1 MKRRRRRLVQCTL
14 PQASAPLSQWYRE
27 AYGRRL
33 LRETEAAL
41 GAWIARAVGY
51 YALDVRA
58 FESHARWLDA
68 SLVQSHF
75 ALSPVRQEDSRV
87 VGDLLR
93 LPFEANS
100 LDLVVAH
107 HVLEFCAD
115 PHEFLR
121 EVDRTLIPEGRVIVV
136 GFNPF
141 GAPGLLKWFQ
151 SRAVAPWGGHFYP
164 APRVREWFTVLGFDV
179 EKTRYFAFPF
189 ASPPP
194 ASSSSASSSASSP
207 PAPPPAPP
215 RASSGR
221 VSRPSWVR
229 LLPFCGALFALLA
242 VKRVSRM
249 VTVGESWA
257 PKKVLGAKEI
267 QPTAR
272 LPLA

>member
-1 MKRRRRRLVQCTL
+1 MKLRRKRRLVQCTL
-14 PQASAPLSQWYRE
+14 PQASAPLSQWYRD

-33 LRETEAAL
+33 LQETGAAL
-41 GAWIARAVGY
+41 APWLERAVGY
-51 YALDVRA
+51 YALDIRA
-58 FESHARWLDA
+58 FESHAKWLDA

-75 ALSPVRQEDSRV
+75 AISPVRQKDSGV

-141 GAPGLLKWFQ
+141 SAHGLLKWFQ
-151 SRAVAPWGGHFYP
+151 SRAAAPWGGHFYP
-164 APRVREWFTVLGFDV
+164 ALRVREWFSVLGFDV

-194 ASSSSASSSASSP
+194 ASAAA
-207 PAPPPAPP
+207 PAPRP
-215 RASSGR
+215 RWA
-221 VSRPSWVR
+221 R
-229 LLPFCGALFALLA
+229 LVPFCGALFALLA
-242 VKRVSRM
+242 VKRVSRV

-257 PKKVLGAKEI
+257 PKKVLAAKEM

-272 LPLA
+272 LRQGAARRI

>member
-1 MKRRRRRLVQCTL
+1 MRLRRRRKRRLVQCTL

-27 AYGRRL
+27 AYGQRL

-41 GAWIARAVGY
+41 APWLARAVGY
-51 YALDVRA
+51 YALDIRA
-58 FESHARWLDA
+58 FESHAGWLDA

-75 ALSPVRQEDSRV
+75 AITPVRQKDSRV
-87 VGDLLR
+87 IGDFLR

-107 HVLEFCAD
+107 HVLEFCAN

-141 GAPGLLKWFQ
+141 STHGLRKWFQ
-151 SRAVAPWGGHFYP
+151 SRAVPPWGGHFYP
-164 APRVREWFTVLGFDV
+164 ALRVREWFSVLGFDV

-189 ASPPP
+189 APP
-194 ASSSSASSSASSP
+194 SSAA
-207 PAPPPAPP
+207 ATGR
-215 RASSGR
+215 RAWTR
-221 VSRPSWVR
+221 A
-229 LLPFCGALFALLA
+229 LPFCGALFALLA

-249 VTVGESWA
+249 ITMGESWA
-257 PKKVLGAKEI
+257 PKKVLSAKEI

-272 LPLA
+272 LRQTPVSRL